1 MNTKLI
7 MASTA
12 ILLAAIGLSLTFAP
26 DNVLGLLGV
35 NDSAVVTLLLQLL
48 GAAYYAFAMLNWM
61 AKGAL
66 IGGIYNRP
74 IATANFTHFLI
85 AGLALTKAVTTNHQL
100 PVVLS
105 IMAGIYIIMAG
116 VFGYLIS
123 RHPRTTTPEFTG
135 TKAKTDRVL

>member
-7 MASTA
+7 LASTA
-12 ILLAAIGLSLTFAP
+12 ILFAAVGICLTFAP
-26 DNVLGLLGV
+26 DNIITLFGMNNSGVLSLI
-35 NDSAVVTLLLQLL
+35 LQLI

-85 AGLALTKAVTTNHQL
+85 AGLALTKAVTTNHHL

-105 IMAGIYIIMAG
+105 IMAGVYMIMAG

-123 RHPRTTTPEFTG
+123 RHPGTTTAEFTG
-135 TKAKTDRVL
+135 TKAKTNTVL

>member
-1 MNTKLI
+1 

-12 ILLAAIGLSLTFAP
+12 ILLAAIGVSLTFAP
-26 DNVLGLLGV
+26 DTIITLFGMNNSVVLSLI
-35 NDSAVVTLLLQLL
+35 LQLI

-74 IATANFTHFLI
+74 IATANLTHFLI

-100 PVVLS
+100 PFVLS
-105 IMAGIYIIMAG
+105 IMAGIYIIMAC
-116 VFGYLIS
+116 VFGFLIS
-123 RHPRTTTPEFTG
+123 RHPGTTVAEFTG
-135 TKAKTDRVL
+135 KKAKTNTVL